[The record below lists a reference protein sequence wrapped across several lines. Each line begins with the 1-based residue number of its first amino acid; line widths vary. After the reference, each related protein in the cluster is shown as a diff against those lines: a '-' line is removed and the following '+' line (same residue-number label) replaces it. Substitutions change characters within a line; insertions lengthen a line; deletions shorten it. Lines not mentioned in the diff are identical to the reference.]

1 MLHAD
6 AAWGGGTTEY
16 ALEAIKCAAEGELD
30 GAARRRFACPVPLD
44 TALPMIWRD
53 DLAAALVALTD
64 ARALAEPDGGY
75 AVAGFSFTP
84 RELFAAIRRTRAPAF
99 EADDD
104 SAESGAAAAFAALW
118 PDTLSGAEAR
128 RDLGFAPTTGLDD
141 AVRAIFDAHVARA
154 AGKT

>member
-16 ALEAIKCAAEGELD
+16 ALEAIKCAAGELD
-30 GAARRRFACPVPLD
+30 ERGAAAVRVPR
-44 TALPMIWRD
+44 AARHGAD
-53 DLAAALVALTD
+53 DLARRPRRRALALTA
-64 ARALAEPDGGY
+64 ARALAEPTATRGRGLL
-75 AVAGFSFTP
+75 VH
-84 RELFAAIRRTRAPAF
+84 AARALRRDPQTRARVR
-99 EADDD
+99 ADDD
-104 SAESGAAAAFAALW
+104 WGESGAAAAFAALW
-118 PDTLSGAEAR
+118 PDTLSGVEAR